1 MNPFHRHNM
10 NATVTPQL
18 PARPLRNIDLCRRV
32 SALRQEA
39 VPAVQPIFPDAD
51 AVPAA
56 LNADA
61 GLRQLF
67 RRPVTVPWL
76 GQSES
81 FRTLAE

>member
-1 MNPFHRHNM
+1 MNP
-10 NATVTPQL
+10 TDTTQQSP
-18 PARPLRNIDLCRRV
+18 RPLRNVDLCRQV
-32 SALRQEA
+32 SALRHQ
-39 VPAVQPIFPDAD
+39 PATAAQPIFPDAD

-76 GQSES
+76 ARSEAYRS
-81 FRTLAE
+81 LTE